1 MDINFGDIL
10 FVRNKDTIVSKIIKW
25 VTKSNIIHCAI
36 FINNLHIV
44 EISWNYKLKIRHL
57 HYNNNEFIIKRYINK
72 LTEEQKILMHQFI
85 INKLNTKYDIVQTFG
100 YLFKKLFRFKV
111 INNRE
116 LYNCSEFCDMFYKR
130 AGIDLL
136 ENDFEGT
143 VTPGELFKSE
153 KLVIIE

>member
-1 MDINFGDIL
+1 M
-10 FVRNKDTIVSKIIKW
+10 
-25 VTKSNIIHCAI
+25 
-36 FINNLHIV
+36 
-44 EISWNYKLKIRHL
+44 E
-57 HYNNNEFIIKRYINK
+57 
-72 LTEEQKILMHQFI
+72 LMHQFI